1 LIRNSCSTG
10 WGDKRLRL
18 APYEYV
24 LKGLN
29 EDWWSFLKNEWIDT
43 GNFGNSG
50 TEAAEKRNRLRIP
63 RVFQL
68 LRQNFLKLNHCIGI
82 HRLSEKANSDDWN
95 AMFSFVKI
103 IHHPGGQIAFRR

>member
-43 GNFGNSG
+43 GNFGK
-50 TEAAEKRNRLRIP
+50 AERRLR
-63 RVFQL
+63 R
-68 LRQNFLKLNHCIGI
+68 RGI
-82 HRLSEKANSDDWN
+82 DSASRGSS
-95 AMFSFVKI
+95 SSYVKI
-103 IHHPGGQIAFRR
+103 S